1 MNYLFTIKPMA
12 FVNSFLSVYHLSPL
26 QWFLVLFAAMIIGM
40 SKAGIG
46 SVSIISVSIWAWIFG
61 GRMSTGMILPMLIFA
76 DILAVRYYKRHAL
89 WDHLKKLLPWIAAGV
104 LLAVVCG
111 QYINDQLFK
120 RLMAFIIL
128 ISLFALFW
136 WEKRPMAK
144 VPYHWLFAGSMGL
157 ATGFTS
163 MIGNLAGGFSTVYF
177 ISMQVLK
184 DNFIGTAAW
193 MFFILN
199 SFKLPF
205 HILVW
210 KTVSVSSVT
219 LNVMMI
225 PAIAV
230 GFYTGVFLVKK
241 LNEQRFRKV
250 ILWLT
255 TISSLLILLDL

>member
-1 MNYLFTIKPMA
+1 LINQLFSNYDL
-12 FVNSFLSVYHLSPL
+12 NLL
-26 QWFLVLFAAMIIGM
+26 QWGLALLAAMIIGM

-46 SVSIISVSIWAWIFG
+46 SISIISVSIWAWIFG
-61 GRMSTGMILPMLIFA
+61 SRISTGMVLPMLIFA
-76 DILAVRYYKRHAL
+76 DVLAVKYYKRHAL
-89 WDHLKKLLPWIAAGV
+89 WSHLTRLLPWIAAGV

-111 QYINDQLFK
+111 QYINDQVFK

-136 WEKRPMAK
+136 WEKRPMASI
-144 VPYHWLFAGSMGL
+144 PRHWLFAGSMGL

-177 ISMQVLK
+177 ISMRVMK
-184 DNFIGTAAW
+184 DNFIGTVAW

-205 HILVW
+205 HVLVW
-210 KTVSVSSVT
+210 KTVTPNSLM
-219 LNVMMI
+219 LNALMI
-225 PAIAV
+225 PAIAL
-230 GFYTGVFLVKK
+230 GFYLGVFLVKR
-241 LNEQRFRKV
+241 LNEQKFRDV

-255 TISSLLILLDL
+255 VISSLLILLDL